1 MYPVDIVDTIHKMQ
15 NMVKGTDGF
24 PYAEPPEHYKTA
36 KEIECL
42 KGTRWW
48 VQKGSPGA
56 FRLWLYELIDD
67 EEYKER
73 VIPLQWVPEFVG
85 VTRAAV
91 HKRAKAGKLTV
102 FSFVM
107 MEPEKVFLTK
117 ARLHARSRY
126 DFAVMSECEAW
137 SDLLMAEF
145 DRKVDARGGWDAY
158 MHDRLRKQEKIR
170 KQARLRKK

>member
-1 MYPVDIVDTIHKMQ
+1 MRRPTEA
-15 NMVKGTDGF
+15 F
-24 PYAEPPEHYKTA
+24 PFAEPPEHYKTA

-48 VQKGSPGA
+48 VEKGNPGA

-107 MEPEKVFLTK
+107 MEPEKVFLEK

-137 SDLLMAEF
+137 ADLVMEEF
-145 DRKVDARGGWDAY
+145 DRKVEAKGGWGEY
-158 MHDRLRKQEKIR
+158 MKERIRLIGRMK